1 MKGVTWSRNSHGLF
15 DYESRHI
22 VKSNMHALTTC
33 SVRRNEGNELFTRT
47 DDEHCNP
54 ENDPSSACLEVV
66 QRGGKFFIKA
76 SEVEEEEEEIV
87 PETGQKEDN
96 SLWVVVRSL
105 KRGSNRIDYRVRE
118 KDTLK
123 FGRIKFKVLRNW
135 DDNSEEAKE
144 INAQQV
150 QEE

>member
-22 VKSNMHALTTC
+22 VKSNMHALSTC

-47 DDEHCNP
+47 DDESGP
-54 ENDPSSACLEVV
+54 ENDLSSACLDVV

-76 SEVEEEEEEIV
+76 SETEEEEEEII

-105 KRGSNRIDYRVRE
+105 KRG
-118 KDTLK
+118 
-123 FGRIKFKVLRNW
+123 
-135 DDNSEEAKE
+135 
-144 INAQQV
+144 
-150 QEE
+150 